1 MRVPS
6 VDRVGTTSNGAV
18 FLVMRAP
25 PTRPATSDDL
35 RSPAVQADAWTQV
48 RLLHGAGIAHRH
60 LALDALDLDE
70 DGRVW
75 LADFDDGETA
85 PSSRDLARDVAELLV
100 ETAVVSGPDAAVD
113 TAVSILGKAEVAPA
127 LRMLQPLALPP
138 TTRARAKE
146 VPGLLDDLRDS
157 VNRATGEP
165 GLELARL
172 ERVRPRTLLIIGAS
186 TLAFYSLLPQL
197 ANLDDTVDSF
207 QHAEPLWI
215 VAALLASAVTYL
227 FAAVSFQG
235 AVSDDVPFGAN
246 VRVQV
251 SSSFATLVGPGGAG
265 GYALGAR
272 FLQRTGVGGP
282 EAAASVAVKTIA
294 GFAMHIVLLV
304 GFIVWAGNSD
314 FGEFRLPSTPTV
326 LLIIAVVLALV
337 GVLVAIGPVRQ
348 RFLVPAWQGVKTG
361 VSQIG
366 DVFRQP
372 IRVAELFGGSTA
384 LSLTYIVALTCSI
397 EAFGGGHVGFAQI
410 GASYLVA
417 VAIATLAPTPGGL
430 GALESALIAALVGF
444 GMPDGVAVS
453 SVLTFRLATF
463 WLPIIPGWAF
473 LGWMQRNDE
482 L

>member
-1 MRVPS
+1 MLLTLSERGGVRVPS

-25 PTRPATSDDL
+25 PTRPARRTTSAPLTCKPTPGGRYGSCTAPGSPTATL
-35 RSPAVQADAWTQV
+35 RSTCSTSTRTVVLAGGLRQRRDRAVEQGPCARRRGAARGDGRGQRTRRRGRHRRLHPRQGRGRPGAADAPTT
-48 RLLHGAGIAHRH
+48 RLL
-60 LALDALDLDE
+60 
-70 DGRVW
+70 
-75 LADFDDGETA
+75 
-85 PSSRDLARDVAELLV
+85 
-100 ETAVVSGPDAAVD
+100 
-113 TAVSILGKAEVAPA
+113 
-127 LRMLQPLALPP
+127 P

-165 GLELARL
+165 GLGLARL
-172 ERVRPRTLLIIGAS
+172 ERVRPRTLLIIAAS

-251 SSSFATLVGPGGAG
+251 ASSFVMLVGPGGAG
-265 GYALGAR
+265 GYAVGAR

-326 LLIIAVVLALV
+326 LLIIVVVLALV

-348 RFLVPAWQGVKTG
+348 RFLAPAWQGVKTG
-361 VSQIG
+361 VAQIG

-372 IRVAELFGGSTA
+372 IRWPSSSVVDRTQPDVHRRAHLLDRGVRRRARRVRGDRR
-384 LSLTYIVALTCSI
+384 V
-397 EAFGGGHVGFAQI
+397 
-410 GASYLVA
+410 YLVA

-430 GALESALIAALVGF
+430 GAAESALIAARSASACPTVW
-444 GMPDGVAVS
+444 PCP
-453 SVLTFRLATF
+453 RC
-463 WLPIIPGWAF
+463 
-473 LGWMQRNDE
+473 
-482 L
+482 